1 MASMYLYSTKG
12 YLNQIYS
19 KWPTFNIKSVKGK
32 VRFSIGQRWIDWLNY
47 NQGMMNYAFPFNF
60 KYWLTD
66 VLILILTL
74 LFSRITAITYLSIL
88 IKIFSK
94 SFVTPL
100 LQFLNSCYYMLW
112 KVFHCSGNY
121 AQLGTKTRPL
131 PTLKNI
137 YIYIKN
143 FQWRNSDWK
152 INLVRYLGVEHKDWE
167 EEKSSGCFCNLMLD
181 FVSICS
187 SSFNKLL
194 SLASWHQG
202 QTLYHLHHLVSV
214 YPAFLKSIITY
225 HKTS

>member
-1 MASMYLYSTKG
+1 MQRWLMRYFCPLWLILVHFNFYLITFLDDALLSWWLWRSADFPWLSKVYQRQFYSLLYVCMKRQSFILFLTFMASMYLYSTKG

-66 VLILILTL
+66 VLILILTV

-137 YIYIKN
+137 YI
-143 FQWRNSDWK
+143 SK
-152 INLVRYLGVEHKDWE
+152 I
-167 EEKSSGCFCNLMLD
+167 SSGET
-181 FVSICS
+181 
-187 SSFNKLL
+187 
-194 SLASWHQG
+194 
-202 QTLYHLHHLVSV
+202 QTE
-214 YPAFLKSIITY
+214 K
-225 HKTS
+225 